1 MEKAEIKILNGVKGG
16 DSIVARF
23 NPSEVS
29 IRNQPQYEHSKSSGE
44 DQQELQYKNRKA
56 DELSVELYFDTS
68 EELEDVRDKYTK
80 RIAYLTRVDPDCGE
94 PASVQFLWGSGFA
107 FKSKVTS
114 VDTTITMFM
123 PDGTP
128 VRARS
133 SVTFERIEPPDLS
146 GGGSGSGGG
155 GGSHTLKEGETLEF
169 VAAQKMSSP
178 SQWQKIAKESGIS
191 NPRDVEPGTTLTIPS
206 E

>member
-1 MEKAEIKILNGVKGG
+1 MEKAEIKIIEGVKQD
-16 DSIVARF
+16 DSIVCRF

-29 IRNQPQYEHSKSSGE
+29 IKNQPSYGQNKTAGD
-44 DQQELQYKNRKA
+44 DQQEIQFENRQS

-80 RIAYLTRVDPDCGE
+80 RIAYLTRTDEKAKE
-94 PASVQFLWGSGFA
+94 PPTVRFIWGSGFN
-107 FKSKVTS
+107 FKSKVTA

-133 SVTFERIEPPDLS
+133 SVTFKRVEPPDLS

-155 GGSHTLKEGETLEF
+155 GGSHTLKEGETLSF
-169 VAAQKMSSP
+169 VAAEKMSDP
-178 SQWQKIAKESGIS
+178 SQWQAIAKANGIS
-191 NPRDVEPGTTLTIPS
+191 NPREVEAGTTLTIPS